1 MTFGLSPVRGWPP
14 SGRAAGKAP
23 FAGLIA
29 FLRDRGTAALTVVKG
44 LTPAAM
50 ERRRKQAGDNRPA
63 HRRASKLF
71 LCITCLIA
79 LTDGIFV
86 WVNYQT
92 DKYMLTDTIQEEGRT
107 LVNAFQVLVDNEE
120 VNLARVASD
129 IARDESVQRALLA
142 AYRVGRYGDERAL
155 AAIRDQL
162 FVYSGR
168 FPQNELHYHVGPD
181 LVSFL
186 RFHHEGLFGDAVAA
200 SRPIVNLA
208 YQSNLSRIGF
218 EVGGTLSGLRAVVP
232 VRAFDEI
239 NDEFIRVGTVEAISQ
254 IYPIV
259 ARFSEQIGGSAVVLL
274 DAAHVEAQLMPRA
287 INMRYMQTEFL
298 GEWVFEAAS
307 DFALLQE
314 FQDSDFR
321 SAMLND
327 QTHLVE
333 HNGRTL
339 AVTNLPLF
347 DFMGGIQAGAPP
359 VGVVVLWR
367 DASHVIAAFND
378 DQFNTILFA
387 IGAFLMIEALLLIG
401 VRVATFQL
409 TQVVKQ
415 QTDDLLQAYQQL
427 KDQSES
433 LSAFAQEVEIARN
446 EAEHACRVA
455 EEASRAKS
463 KFLASMSH
471 ELRTPLNAI
480 IGFSSIIRDRILGD
494 KEMDKYSEYAGDIYR
509 SGAHLLEIID
519 DILDIAKIEAGH
531 FVLNVELMSL
541 SKLVQDTMRLVR
553 IRAQENNVEVRFAPP
568 ANDVRLHADM
578 KGLKRIL
585 LNLLSNSIKFTPA
598 GGSVTLTVADTEGGR
613 VALMVADTGIGI
625 PAEKLNMVME
635 PFEQVDNEYTRTESG
650 TGLGLSLV
658 RSIVELHGGELTLES
673 MPNKGTTVTI
683 ILPRDPRGVPPA
695 VGAALPGR
703 VVTTS
708 RQPAVA

>member
-1 MTFGLSPVRGWPP
+1 MIFGLSPVRGWPP
-14 SGRAAGKAP
+14 PGRAISKTP

-29 FLRDRGTAALTVVKG
+29 VLRDRGSAGLAAIKS

-50 ERRRKQAGDNRPA
+50 ERHRQQAGDGRPA
-63 HRRASKLF
+63 RRRATKLF
-71 LCITCLIA
+71 LLITCLIA
-79 LTDGIFV
+79 STDAMFV
-86 WVNYQT
+86 WINYQADSHT
-92 DKYMLTDTIQEEGRT
+92 LTETIQEEGRT
-107 LVNAFQVLVDNEE
+107 LVSAFQALVANEE
-120 VNLARVASD
+120 ANLARTASD
-129 IARDESVQRALLA
+129 IAKDVSVQRALLA
-142 AYRVGRYGDERAL
+142 AYRVGYYSDERAL

-162 FVYSGR
+162 YLYSAR
-168 FPQNELHYHVGPD
+168 FQQNELHYQMGPD
-181 LVSFL
+181 LASFL
-186 RFHHEGLFGDAVAA
+186 RFHNQGLFGDPIAE
-200 SRPIVNLA
+200 SRPMVDLV
-208 YQSNLSRIGF
+208 YQSNLSRVGF
-218 EVGGTLSGLRAVVP
+218 EVGGTLSGLRAVAP

-239 NDEFIRVGTVEAISQ
+239 NGEFVRVGTVEAISQ
-254 IYPIV
+254 MYPIV

-274 DAAHVEAQLMPRA
+274 DAAHVEARLMPRA

-321 SAMLND
+321 SAMLSET
-327 QTHLVE
+327 THLVQ
-333 HNGRTL
+333 HDGLTL

-347 DFMGGIQAGAPP
+347 DYRGETQTGVPP

-367 DASHVIAAFND
+367 DASHVIAGFND
-378 DQFNTILFA
+378 DQFNNILFA

-401 VRVATFQL
+401 IRVATFQL
-409 TQVVKQ
+409 TQIVKQ
-415 QTDDLLQAYQQL
+415 QTDDLLRAYQQL

-433 LSAFAQEVEIARN
+433 LSAFAEEVDISRG
-446 EAEHACRVA
+446 EAERACQAA

-531 FVLNVELMSL
+531 FALNVELMSL
-541 SKLVQDTMRLVR
+541 SKLVQDSMRLVR
-553 IRAQENNVEVRFAPP
+553 IRAQENNVDVRFAPP
-568 ANDVRLHADM
+568 ADDVRMYADM
-578 KGLKRIL
+578 KALKRIL
-585 LNLLSNSIKFTPA
+585 LNLLSNSIKFTPR
-598 GGSVTLTVADTEGGR
+598 GGSVTLSVGEMAGDRIYLT
-613 VALMVADTGIGI
+613 VADTGIGI
-625 PAEKLNMVME
+625 PADKLSVVME

-658 RSIVELHGGELTLES
+658 RSIVDLHGGDLRLES
-673 MPNKGTTVTI
+673 TPNKGTTVTI
-683 ILPRDPRGVPPA
+683 LLPRDPRGGVPTTGPA
-695 VGAALPGR
+695 SPGR
-703 VVTTS
+703 ALAPHG
-708 RQPAVA
+708 PAAA